1 MKKFDFKKSIPYLL
15 TIGLFLAIS
24 VLYFTPDLFEGKV
37 LFQGDT
43 QQGIANG
50 QEAKLFYEETG
61 EKTRW
66 STHLFSGMPTY
77 QMSPSYESDATLR
90 MLTKIYSLFLPGP
103 ASLIFIMLIGFFI
116 LMKSLKNSNGLSIL
130 GAIAWTFS
138 SYFFIIIEAGHIWK
152 FVALAYI
159 PPTIAGLIW
168 TYRGQYLKGGI
179 VYTLFMAFQILSNHI
194 QMSYYFA
201 FLMAGLAIAYLVD
214 AVKNKTLASYWKA
227 TATLA
232 IGSVLAIGMN
242 GSNLYHTYEYSKH
255 TIRGKS
261 ELVDENKQQTAA
273 GLDKDYITAWSY
285 GVDETWTLLVPN
297 FKGGATGYMEKSAI
311 ANSKPEYRET
321 LGQMNQYWGDQPFT
335 SGPVYVGAFILML
348 AVFGFIAVKGPFK
361 WAVLAVTL
369 LTLILS
375 WGKNMMFLTDLFIDY
390 FPMYN
395 KFRTVSSI
403 LVVVEF
409 TIPLM
414 AILGLKM
421 ILENPKGLFKEYK
434 TAAIAAFAATGGMS
448 LLFAVA
454 PGVFNNFL
462 SAQEAAAFLPQAQG
476 NPQVS
481 EILFAL
487 EQARMSIMT
496 SDAWRSLMIIV
507 AGSAI
512 VLIYA
517 KGILK
522 NNLTVGLLIALC
534 LLDMWSV
541 NKRYLNSENF
551 VPKKRTEN
559 PFPKSEADEAILQD
573 KDPNFRVYNLTRD
586 PFNDATT
593 SYYHKSIGGYHPA
606 KLRNYQDLIEHQI
619 SKNNMSVIN
628 MLNTKYLIVPGEN
641 GQPQAQ
647 LNPEALGNA
656 WFVNEIDWVK
666 NANEE
671 MDALNSFD
679 PLKTAVVDSRYSSSI
694 PEAGKISKNA
704 DDQVKLTH
712 FAPNALTYSVRKTG
726 GKGFIVFSETFYDGW
741 KATIDGKELPIA
753 RVNYVLRGVEVP
765 EGNYEIR
772 FVFDPQSIKVTETVA
787 YASLAL
793 LTLLLLFVGY
803 KEVK

>member
-1 MKKFDFKKSIPYLL
+1 MKNFDFKKSLPYLL

-24 VLYFTPDLFEGKV
+24 VIYFAPDLFEGKV

-50 QEAKLFYEETG
+50 QEAKEFFEQTG

-90 MLTKIYSLFLPGP
+90 FLTKAYSLFLPGP

-116 LMKSLKNSNGLSIL
+116 LMKSLKVNNGLSIL
-130 GAIAWTFS
+130 GAIAWAFS

-168 TYRGQYLKGGI
+168 TYRGSYLKGGI
-179 VYTLFMAFQILSNHI
+179 VYTLFMTFQILANHI

-201 FLMAGLAIAYLVD
+201 FLMIGLAIAYLID
-214 AVKNKTLASYWKA
+214 AVKNKTLSAYWKA

-232 IGSVLAIGMN
+232 VGSVLAIGMN
-242 GSNLYHTYEYSKH
+242 SSNLYHTYDYSKH

-261 ELVDENKQQTAA
+261 ELVDENKQQTPA

-297 FKGGATGYMEKSAI
+297 FKGGATGYMDKTATQG
-311 ANSKPEYRET
+311 AKPEYRET
-321 LGQMNQYWGDQPFT
+321 LAQMNQYWGDQPFT

-348 AVFGFIAVKGPFK
+348 AIFGFIVVKGPFK

-369 LTLILS
+369 LTIILS

-403 LVVVEF
+403 LVVAEF

-414 AILGLKM
+414 AILGLKE
-421 ILENPKGLFKEYK
+421 ILDNPKKLMKENK
-434 TAAIAAFAATGGMS
+434 VAAIASFAFTGGMA

-454 PGVFNNFL
+454 PTLFNNFL

-476 NPQVS
+476 NPQVAD
-481 EILFAL
+481 ILLSL
-487 EQARMSIMT
+487 EEARASIMV
-496 SDAWRSLMIIV
+496 SDAWRSFFIILGGCV
-507 AGSAI
+507 I
-512 VLIYA
+512 LFLYA
-517 KGILK
+517 KNILKSNVTIGILI
-522 NNLTVGLLIALC
+522 VICLI
-534 LLDMWSV
+534 DMWSV

-559 PFPKSEADEAILQD
+559 PFPKSPADEAILQD
-573 KDPNFRVYNLTRD
+573 KDPNYRVFNLTRD

-606 KLRNYQDLIEHQI
+606 KLRNYQDLIEHQL
-619 SKNNMSVIN
+619 SKNNMSIIN
-628 MLNTKYLIVPGEN
+628 MLNTKYFIVQGEN
-641 GQPQAQ
+641 GQPEAQ
-647 LNPEALGNA
+647 LNPGAMGNA
-656 WFVNEIDWVK
+656 WFVNQIKWVN

-671 MDALNSFD
+671 MSEMDHFNPAETAIIDKRYEKLVPNSGQIR
-679 PLKTAVVDSRYSSSI
+679 KDST
-694 PEAGKISKNA
+694 
-704 DDQVKLTH
+704 DHVKLIS
-712 FAPNALTYSVRKTG
+712 FAPNALTYSVKNTG
-726 GKGFIVFSETFYDGW
+726 GKGFIVFSEVYYDGW
-741 KATIDGKELPIA
+741 KATIDGKEVPII
-753 RVNYVLRGVEVP
+753 RTDYILRGLEVP
-765 EGNYEIR
+765 EGEYEIK
-772 FVFDPQSIKVTETVA
+772 FDFHPTSITVTETIA
-787 YASLAL
+787 YVSLSIL
-793 LTLLLLFVGY
+793 IIILLFVGY
-803 KEVK
+803 KEFK

>member
-1 MKKFDFKKSIPYLL
+1 MKKFDFKKSLPYLL

-24 VLYFTPDLFEGKV
+24 VLYFTPDIFEGKV

-50 QEAKLFYEETG
+50 QEAKEFFEQTG

-77 QMSPSYESDATLR
+77 QMSPSYESDSVLR
-90 MLTKIYSLFLPGP
+90 FLTKAYSLFLPGP
-103 ASLIFIMLIGFFI
+103 ASLIFIMLMGFFI
-116 LMKSLKNSNGLSIL
+116 LMKSLKNSTGLSIL

-168 TYRGQYLKGGI
+168 TYQRQYLKGGI

-201 FLMAGLAIAYLVD
+201 FLMVGLAIAYLID
-214 AVKNKTLASYWKA
+214 AVKNKKLSGYWKA

-232 IGSVLAIGMN
+232 VGSVLAIGMN
-242 GSNLYHTYEYSKH
+242 SSNLYHTYDYSKH

-261 ELVDENKQQTAA
+261 ELVDENKKQTPA
-273 GLDKDYITAWSY
+273 GLDKEYITAWSY

-297 FKGGATGYMEKSAI
+297 FKGGATGYMDKAAI
-311 ANSKPEYRET
+311 KDVKPEYRET
-321 LGQMNQYWGDQPFT
+321 LTQMNQYWGDQPFT
-335 SGPVYVGAFILML
+335 SGPVYVGAFVLML
-348 AVFGFIAVKGPFK
+348 AIFGFTVVKGPFK

-414 AILGLKM
+414 AILGLKE
-421 ILENPKGLFKEYK
+421 ILENPKTLFKEHK
-434 TAAIAAFAATGGMS
+434 TATIAAFGATGGMS
-448 LLFAVA
+448 LLFALA
-454 PGVFNNFL
+454 PGLFNNFL

-481 EILFAL
+481 EILYAL
-487 EQARMSIMT
+487 EQARMSVMT
-496 SDAWRSLMIIV
+496 ADAWRSFMIIAV
-507 AGSAI
+507 GSAI
-512 VLIYA
+512 LYLYT
-517 KGILK
+517 KDILK
-522 NNLTVGLLIALC
+522 KNITVAILITIC

-551 VPKKRTEN
+551 VPKTRTDN
-559 PFPKSEADEAILQD
+559 PFPKSPADEAILQD
-573 KDPNFRVYNLTRD
+573 KDPNYRVYNLTRD

-647 LNPEALGNA
+647 LNPGALGNA
-656 WFVNEIDWVK
+656 WFVNKIEWVN

-671 MDALNSFD
+671 MSAMDHFD
-679 PLKTAVVDSRYSSSI
+679 PSATAIIDKRFEKSI
-694 PEAGKISKNA
+694 PNA
-704 DDQVKLTH
+704 AQIRKDSTDQVKLTH
-712 FAPNALTYSVRKTG
+712 FAPNALTYSVRNPDG
-726 GKGFIVFSETFYDGW
+726 IGFIVFSEIFYDGW
-741 KATIDGKELPIA
+741 KATIDGKEAPIV
-753 RVNYVLRGVEVP
+753 RVDYVLRGLEVP
-765 EGNYEIR
+765 QGDHEIK
-772 FVFDPQSIKVTETVA
+772 FVFEPTSITVTETIA
-787 YASLAL
+787 YISLCIL
-793 LTLLLLFVGY
+793 IILLLFVGY
-803 KEVK
+803 KEFK